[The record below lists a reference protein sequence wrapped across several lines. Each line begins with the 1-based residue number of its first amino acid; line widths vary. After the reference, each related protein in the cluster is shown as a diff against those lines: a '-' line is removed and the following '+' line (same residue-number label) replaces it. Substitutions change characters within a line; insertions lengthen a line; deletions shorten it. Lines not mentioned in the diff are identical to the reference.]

1 MNEQHTTQAQDLGDE
16 TFMSV
21 ADLKAYVAQVEA
33 AKASESYAAIEQAD
47 QARRVLIEKLM
58 KPIDFTPEK
67 AHAFLERLR
76 LAATRGDTQLLVARF
91 PSEMCTDHGRAI
103 NNAED
108 GWPDTLV
115 GTPRS
120 VYEIWRDKLKPLGY
134 HLNAMVIDWPEGLPG
149 HVGMYIA
156 WNLA

>member
-76 LAATRGDTQLLVARF
+76 LAATRGDTQLRSPAFRPKCARTMAARSTM
-91 PSEMCTDHGRAI
+91 PRTDGPTLWSAPPAACTKSG
-103 NNAED
+103 E
-108 GWPDTLV
+108 T
-115 GTPRS
+115 S
-120 VYEIWRDKLKPLGY
+120 
-134 HLNAMVIDWPEGLPG
+134 
-149 HVGMYIA
+149 
-156 WNLA
+156 